1 MKIRVLSVFF
11 SLFFVLVSGTGEAFV
26 PQAPHLLYMVMEK
39 IKQPVG
45 IKSYQTKEILDYG
58 EEQEGGVTELEEKLY
73 FSYPN
78 RFRSQIVS
86 DTRTSFSV
94 ESESKVV
101 KVMDGTIISH
111 EKSLVDHYTDILLY
125 RDYESLLN
133 QLVLSDIDTEKVSF
147 QRYDDTVCYVIGAPI
162 DRNKPFAGLWIEKQS
177 LFPVKY
183 VVEKNGLI
191 AEFFYSNWQRISKT
205 WYPMQVSIFLD
216 NQLFAMIH
224 TKTIELAS
232 VFPLNLFDIEYIE
245 RLYPENLP
253 DSFDDNTRQVDELD
267 KRMEDFKKLYE

>member
-45 IKSYQTKEILDYG
+45 IQSYQTKEVLDYG
-58 EEQEGGVTELEEKLY
+58 EGQEGGVTELAEKLY

-94 ESESKVV
+94 ESEFKVV

-125 RDYESLLN
+125 RDYESLLS
-133 QLVLSDIDTEKVSF
+133 QLALSGIDTENVSF
-147 QRYDDTVCYVIGAPI
+147 QRYNETVCYVIGTPI
-162 DRNKPFAGLWIEKQS
+162 DTDKPFAGLWIEKES

-183 VVEKNGLI
+183 RIEKNGLT
-191 AEFFYSNWQRISKT
+191 AEFFYSNWQRTSKT

-216 NQLFAMIH
+216 NQLVAMIH
-224 TKTIELAS
+224 TKTIELTS

-253 DSFDDNTRQVDELD
+253 DSFNDNIRQVDELD